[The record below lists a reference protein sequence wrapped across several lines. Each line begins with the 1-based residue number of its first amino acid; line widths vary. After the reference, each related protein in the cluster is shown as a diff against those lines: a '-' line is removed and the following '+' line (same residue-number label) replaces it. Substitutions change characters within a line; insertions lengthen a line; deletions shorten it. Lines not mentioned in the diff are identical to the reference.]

1 MALPTCA
8 GTPTTAFPARTSSAP
23 VFKPYALELTLDIMN
38 VANLLNKDWGRTFSS
53 GYNSEI
59 ISPITYKGDGVF
71 QFANS
76 SDMPLKYPSSYYS
89 RWRGQ
94 VGLKYTF

>member
-1 MALPTCA
+1 
-8 GTPTTAFPARTSSAP
+8 
-23 VFKPYALELTLDIMN
+23 MN

-53 GYNSEI
+53 GYNSEF

-71 QFANS
+71 QFANP
-76 SDMPLKYPSSYYS
+76 SDMPLSQVSLAHTYS

>member
-1 MALPTCA
+1 
-8 GTPTTAFPARTSSAP
+8 
-23 VFKPYALELTLDIMN
+23 MN

>member
-1 MALPTCA
+1 M
-8 GTPTTAFPARTSSAP
+8 
-23 VFKPYALELTLDIMN
+23 ELTLDIMN

-53 GYNSEI
+53 GYNSEFV
-59 ISPITYKGDGVF
+59 SPITYKGDGVF
-71 QFANS
+71 QFANP

-94 VGLKYTF
+94 VWFGSIHSKVYYESRLTKILYKQ